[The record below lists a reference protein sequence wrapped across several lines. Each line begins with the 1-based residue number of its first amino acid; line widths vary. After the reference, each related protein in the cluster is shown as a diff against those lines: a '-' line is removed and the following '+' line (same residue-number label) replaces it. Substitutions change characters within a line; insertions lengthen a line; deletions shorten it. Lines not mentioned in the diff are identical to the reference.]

1 MTADEIAKWI
11 DDLGKES
18 NAIRREALTLSW
30 YMRGGISYNDAMH
43 LSYDERTIIN
53 EIVTSNLETT
63 KKSGMPFF

>member
-1 MTADEIAKWI
+1 LTADEIAKWI

-43 LSYDERTIIN
+43 LSFDERTIIN
-53 EIVTSNLETT
+53 EIVNGNLETT
-63 KKSGMPFF
+63 KKSGLPFF